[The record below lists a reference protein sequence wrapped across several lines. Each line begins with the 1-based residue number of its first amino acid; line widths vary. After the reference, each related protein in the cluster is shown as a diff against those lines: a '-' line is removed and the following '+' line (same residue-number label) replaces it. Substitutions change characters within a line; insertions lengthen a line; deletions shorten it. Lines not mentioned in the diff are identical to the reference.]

1 MERSVLQDDRRDFRS
16 HVAKPVCGG
25 RFFFWLSPANAGGD
39 IVQLTTIVAVDRLN
53 FAVNAGIC
61 AAGKL
66 GAILAPRALELKR
79 PAHFLSN
86 TNRAES
92 WQW

>member
-1 MERSVLQDDRRDFRS
+1 
-16 HVAKPVCGG
+16 
-25 RFFFWLSPANAGGD
+25 
-39 IVQLTTIVAVDRLN
+39 LTTIPAGDGLN
-53 FAVNAGIC
+53 FAVNTGIC

-86 TNRAES
+86 TNKHES